1 MKTTSLALIVASA
14 LCASLSSA
22 SDTHDAD
29 HALESGL
36 RATLNEKHV
45 HIHVHKGI
53 VTLEGRVPTEA
64 DRQRLETMVR
74 NTPGVVA
81 VKDELK
87 VNLPSP
93 GAYGTPPSVPVY
105 ATPPPEIA
113 PTAPVVT
120 MPAPVI
126 VPEYPKLKVQAWTD
140 EDQPTANRIA
150 RQMRADAVPTAG
162 FDNVVVTAR
171 NGTVSVKG
179 SVDSQSEHDAI
190 IAAIQR
196 AGGISSIYD
205 QLLIH

>member
-81 VKDELK
+81 VNPQLFNGSVSPEKFQLNPDPSPEPRNDTPSSPNCNVK
-87 VNLPSP
+87 SPTSLPSIVICTS
-93 GAYGTPPSVPVY
+93 GNNCSDGMVLAQTVPVTNNSKSTIM
-105 ATPPPEIA
+105 ARFAIVLMNHTSFSF
-113 PTAPVVT
+113 VT
-120 MPAPVI
+120 CF
-126 VPEYPKLKVQAWTD
+126 
-140 EDQPTANRIA
+140 
-150 RQMRADAVPTAG
+150 RAIRLP
-162 FDNVVVTAR
+162 
-171 NGTVSVKG
+171 
-179 SVDSQSEHDAI
+179 
-190 IAAIQR
+190 
-196 AGGISSIYD
+196 
-205 QLLIH
+205 L